1 MKEVKALRYAFFSMA
16 LLVLAV
22 LFLYLIFKTNKIGR
36 DDAMFAELFVIVFVM
51 AYNFFKMDSYL
62 KRYSDVKA
70 FFNFMSFV
78 SIVALIVAYYYNV
91 VLFYYV
97 SGVTFASVMLTIVL
111 WVKDLRRE
119 L

>member
-22 LFLYLIFKTNKIGR
+22 LFLFLIFKTNKIGR

-78 SIVALIVAYYYNV
+78 SIDYYNV

>member
-1 MKEVKALRYAFFSMA
+1 MKEVKALRYAFVSMA

-22 LFLYLIFKTNKIGR
+22 LFLFLIFKTNKIGR
-36 DDAMFAELFVIVFVM
+36 DDAMIAELFFIVLVM
-51 AYNFFKMDSYL
+51 ALNFFKMDSYL

-70 FFNFMSFV
+70 FFNFMSFA
-78 SIVALIVAYYYNV
+78 SIVALIVAYNYDV

-111 WVKDLRRE
+111 WVKDLRRA